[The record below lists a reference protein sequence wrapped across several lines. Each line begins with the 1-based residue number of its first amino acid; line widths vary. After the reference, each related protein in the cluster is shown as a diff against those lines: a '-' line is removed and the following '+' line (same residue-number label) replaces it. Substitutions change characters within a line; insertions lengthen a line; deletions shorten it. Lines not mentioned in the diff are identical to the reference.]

1 MKKIGILIFVVAL
14 VAGVGLANM
23 TSFGRASDSF
33 FKFSMN
39 FGGEHGSGNVTTEK
53 RNITGFKS
61 VDVGEVFQVEV
72 VAQKEFGVEV
82 TADDNLLPLIKTSV
96 DGSTLRI
103 ETTSRISPS
112 STVKIRVFAP
122 DIDKLRVAGV
132 ANVAVT
138 DLKNEA
144 FAVDSSG
151 ASKIAVAGETSKLTV
166 DVSGASKID
175 AENLKAQ
182 NASID
187 SSGASKISVNVS
199 GELKTDLS
207 GASKVVYS
215 GTPTNVVT
223 KKSGASS
230 VSQKQ

>member
-14 VAGVGLANM
+14 VAGVALANM
-23 TSFGRASDSF
+23 TSFGRTTDSM

-39 FGGEHGSGNVTTEK
+39 FGGERGSGNVTTEK
-53 RNITGFKS
+53 RNATGFRS
-61 VDVGEVFQVEV
+61 IDVGGVYQVEV
-72 VAQKEFGVEV
+72 VAQKEFSVEV
-82 TADDNLLPLIKTSV
+82 IADDNLLPLIKTEV

-103 ETTSRISPS
+103 ETERRISPS
-112 STVKIRVFAP
+112 STVRIRVFAP
-122 DIDKLRVAGV
+122 DIDNLRVSGV
-132 ANVAVT
+132 AHVTVA
-138 DLKNEA
+138 DIKNDA

-151 ASKIAVAGETSKLTV
+151 ASKIAVAGETSKLTI

-175 AENLKAQ
+175 AENLKAG
-182 NASID
+182 NASIE
-187 SSGASKISVNVS
+187 SSGASKINVNVS

-215 GTPTNVVT
+215 GTPANVVT
-223 KKSGASS
+223 RKSGASS

>member
-14 VAGVGLANM
+14 VAGVALANM
-23 TSFGRASDSF
+23 TSFGRTTDSM

-39 FGGEHGSGNVTTEK
+39 FGGERGSGNVTTEK
-53 RNITGFKS
+53 RNATGFRS
-61 VDVGEVFQVEV
+61 VDVGGVFQVEV
-72 VAQKEFGVEV
+72 VAQKEFSVEV
-82 TADDNLLPLIKTSV
+82 IADDNLLPLIKTEV

-103 ETTSRISPS
+103 ETERRISPS
-112 STVKIRVFAP
+112 STVRIRVFAP
-122 DIDKLRVAGV
+122 DIDNLRVSGV
-132 ANVAVT
+132 AHVTVA
-138 DLKNEA
+138 DIKNDA

-151 ASKIAVAGETSKLTV
+151 ASKIAVAGETSKLTI

-175 AENLKAQ
+175 AENLKAG
-182 NASID
+182 NASIE
-187 SSGASKISVNVS
+187 SSGASKINVNVS

-215 GTPTNVVT
+215 GTPANVVT
-223 KKSGASS
+223 RKSGASS

>member
-1 MKKIGILIFVVAL
+1 MKKIGILIFVMAL
-14 VAGVGLANM
+14 VAGVALANM
-23 TSFGRASDSF
+23 TSFGRASDSL

-39 FGGEHGSGNVTTEK
+39 CGGEHGSGNVRTEK
-53 RNITGFKS
+53 RSVTGFKS
-61 VDVGEVFQVEV
+61 VDVGGVFQVEV

-82 TADDNLLPLIKTSV
+82 IADDNLLPLIKTEV

-122 DIDKLRVAGV
+122 DIDKLRVSGV

-151 ASKIAVAGETSKLTV
+151 ASKIAVSGETSKLTI

-175 AENLKAQ
+175 AENLKAGT
-182 NASID
+182 ASID